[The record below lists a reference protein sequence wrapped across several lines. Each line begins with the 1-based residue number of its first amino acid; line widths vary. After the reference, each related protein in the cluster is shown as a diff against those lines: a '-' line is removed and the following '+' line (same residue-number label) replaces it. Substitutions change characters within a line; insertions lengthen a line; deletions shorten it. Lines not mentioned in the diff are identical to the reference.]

1 MRLFCKVYNKRP
13 ILTPK
18 NLIQTSGYLV
28 VCSNFCSFIL
38 LQNRFPIVGI
48 TTNKILFILEGLN
61 IIRFDGLSYQVIIRD
76 IDELE
81 RVLDILFENH
91 RKKFHDKSS

>member
-1 MRLFCKVYNKRP
+1 MLLRIKQTCP
-13 ILTPK
+13 IMTPK

-28 VCSNFCSFIL
+28 VCEKFCSFSL
-38 LQNRFPIVGI
+38 LQNRLLIDGK
-48 TTNKILFILEGLN
+48 TTSQILSVLEGLG
-61 IIRFDGLSYQVIIRD
+61 IISFDGLSYQVLMGD

-91 RKKFHDKSS
+91 KKKFHDK